1 MDLLGLDRTE
11 ARENSYPNIMSKLL
25 GGFAVEAVKADA
37 LAKDA
42 ALARAITVLKRPNI
56 TWTAGGKILGSDE
69 VIAAGGSVP
78 AMLGSDMRVFA
89 PSTGK
94 IAGSMRVSEHNKAVS
109 SEKASGTFSATT
121 KFGMGLFSVS
131 GTVGGSMASS
141 TKQTRQTDYSAK
153 VDWEL
158 NFSQGPPPEG
168 ISMICETSQ
177 KVIDAV
183 NQINIARANA
193 KAQKVADE
201 ADEDPGIDDPD
212 EASSEDDGDD
222 GGPADKTKIDD
233 DDDGDGGK
241 DGDDN

>member
-42 ALARAITVLKRPNI
+42 ALARAITILKRPNI

-69 VIAAGGSVP
+69 VISAGGSVP

-109 SEKASGTFSATT
+109 SEKQSGKFSGTGT
-121 KFGMGLFSVS
+121 FGMGLFSVS
-131 GTVGGSMASS
+131 ATVGGSMASS
-141 TKQTRQTDYSAK
+141 TKQTRETDYSAK

-158 NFSQGPPPEG
+158 NFAQGPAPEG
-168 ISMICETSQ
+168 IAMICETSQ
-177 KVIDAV
+177 KVIDAI

-193 KAQKVADE
+193 RSQELADK
-201 ADEDPGIDDPD
+201 ADEDPDIPDPD
-212 EASSEDDGDD
+212 EQSAEDDD
-222 GGPADKTKIDD
+222 DKTKIDD
-233 DDDGDGGK
+233 GDDKSKIDDGD
-241 DGDDN
+241 DS